1 MFALYVTCFEIGQ
14 AAGKYSVRNE
24 IVTIRHIWRYS
35 EFLHSGPAVGSFL
48 YVHGGFSFP
57 LLVLGVSGAVL
68 LALAAFALPD
78 IGDVAD
84 DTGSEVKLWTRFQVL
99 FHENLDE
106 SFLGGG
112 RCQ

>member
-1 MFALYVTCFEIGQ
+1 M
-14 AAGKYSVRNE
+14 
-24 IVTIRHIWRYS
+24 
-35 EFLHSGPAVGSFL
+35 GSFL

-57 LLVLGVSGAVL
+57 LLVLGVLGAVL
-68 LALAAFALPD
+68 LALAAFVLPD

-84 DTGSEVKLWTRFQVL
+84 DIGSEVKLWTMFQVL